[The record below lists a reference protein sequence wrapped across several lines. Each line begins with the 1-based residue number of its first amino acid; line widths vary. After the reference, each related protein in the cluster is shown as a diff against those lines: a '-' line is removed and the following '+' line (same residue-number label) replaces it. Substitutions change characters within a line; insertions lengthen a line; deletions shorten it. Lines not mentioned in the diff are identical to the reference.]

1 MIYHFILNPKS
12 GRPRKQQNLEDLI
25 KSACRKRQLSYHI
38 YYTTCPGDATEYVS
52 SMVRISQERQRFIC
66 VGGDGSINEIVNS
79 APNNPNVEFGVIPKG
94 SGNDFARNFSNHKMF
109 ENIDAQIDG
118 EPMSLDLIKC
128 NDYYCVNM
136 VNIGFDCAV
145 AKEAERIKKWPLV
158 SPGISYII
166 GVLVVLFRKI
176 GTPMKLTFDDGVVIE
191 KEFTLTA
198 IGNGKFCGGGFKAA
212 PIALLEDG
220 LLDVCAI
227 DKVSRATFLSL
238 VSCYKKG
245 TYLENKRAK
254 KVFMYKQ
261 VPHFKMEFEEPVP
274 ICIDGEIKGAKTID
288 FEIAKNAFN
297 FVVPKGCDLIYKSPK
312 KRRKKPRQKKQKK
325 AIEQAQNNNISE

>member
-12 GRPRKQQNLEDLI
+12 GRSRRERGMDEKIKEACKKRNLN
-25 KSACRKRQLSYHI
+25 YHL
-38 YYTTCPGDATEYVS
+38 YYTTCPGDATEYVR
-52 SMVRISQERQRFIC
+52 SMIRISQERQRFIC

-79 APNNPNVEFGVIPKG
+79 APNNPDVEFGVIPKG
-94 SGNDFARNFSNHKMF
+94 SGNDFARNFSNHRIF
-109 ENIDAQIDG
+109 QDIDAQIDG
-118 EPMSLDLIKC
+118 DTISLDLIKC

-145 AKEAERIKKWPLV
+145 AKEAERYKKIPGV
-158 SPGISYII
+158 SPGLSYII

-176 GTPMKLTFDDGVVIE
+176 GTPMKLTFDDGTVIE

-220 LLDVCAI
+220 LIDVCAI
-227 DKVSRATFLSL
+227 DKVSKLTFLSL
-238 VSCYKKG
+238 VSLYKNG
-245 TYLENKRAK
+245 TYLNNKRAQK
-254 KVFMYKQ
+254 IINYVQ
-261 VPHFKMEFEEPVP
+261 VPHFKMEFEEPIP

-288 FEIAKNAFN
+288 FEVVKNAFN

-312 KRRKKPRQKKQKK
+312 KRRKLPRQKKQKK
-325 AIEQAQNNNISE
+325 AIEQAQNTNISE

>member
-12 GRPRKQQNLEDLI
+12 GRSRREQGMDEIIKEACKKRNLN
-25 KSACRKRQLSYHI
+25 YHL
-38 YYTTCPGDATEYVS
+38 YYTTCPGDATEYVR
-52 SMVRISQERQRFIC
+52 SMIRISQERQRFIC

-79 APNNPNVEFGVIPKG
+79 APNNPDVEFGVIPKG

-109 ENIDAQIDG
+109 QDIDAQIDG
-118 EPMSLDLIKC
+118 DTISLDLIKC

-136 VNIGFDCAV
+136 GNIGFDCAV
-145 AKEAERIKKWPLV
+145 AKEAEKYKKSPGV
-158 SPGISYII
+158 SPGLSYII
-166 GVLVVLFRKI
+166 GVLAVLFRKI
-176 GTPMKLTFDDGVVIE
+176 GTPMKLTFDDGTVIE

-227 DKVSRATFLSL
+227 DKVSKLTFLSL
-238 VSCYKKG
+238 VSLYKKG
-245 TYLENKRAK
+245 TYLNNKRAQK
-254 KVFMYKQ
+254 IINYVQ
-261 VPHFKMEFEEPVP
+261 VPHFKMEFEEPIP

-288 FEIAKNAFN
+288 FEVVKNAFN

-325 AIEQAQNNNISE
+325 AIEQAQNTNISE